1 MDTKINHMIAK
12 DNDYTNHVLAETSAL
27 SLAAMTTVL
36 FGFRVKDNVSSTIW
50 SRDRRSKKNQIS
62 KMIMTSVTRLG
73 DILDFGEL
81 FKAFGDN

>member
-36 FGFRVKDNVSSTIW
+36 FGFRVNESVSSMIW
-50 SRDRRSKKNQIS
+50 RRERRSGTTKPH
-62 KMIMTSVTRLG
+62 L
-73 DILDFGEL
+73 
-81 FKAFGDN
+81 

>member
-36 FGFRVKDNVSSTIW
+36 FGFRVKDNVSSTI
-50 SRDRRSKKNQIS
+50 
-62 KMIMTSVTRLG
+62 
-73 DILDFGEL
+73 
-81 FKAFGDN
+81 